1 MGVFELDTEVA
12 AKAKA
17 AWEEEWK
24 KVEAKRKVWEK
35 AEVARAEAE
44 KAREEEWKK
53 VTAAWETAEEA
64 LEEVWKK
71 VVVAKK
77 AWAAAWAAADAWEV
91 EEKMRTLGKE

>member
-1 MGVFELDTEVA
+1 MGFFELDTEAVA
-12 AKAKA
+12 
-17 AWEEEWK
+17 ET
-24 KVEAKRKVWEK
+24 
-35 AEVARAEAE
+35 E

-71 VVVAKK
+71 VMVAKK
-77 AWAAAWAAADAWEV
+77 AWVVAWAAADVWEA